1 MSSFLRLLAALS
13 SLFVFLVP
21 GLADPPD
28 SKKPEKPMT
37 GKMVYYSGNVQGV
50 GFRATA
56 SMIARDHP
64 VVGWV
69 KNLDDGR
76 VQMLVEG
83 QPDAIEKFLK
93 AIRDHWKDDIEKVET
108 EDQKPTGKFTR
119 FSIVP

>member
-1 MSSFLRLLAALS
+1 MAYLTGSLCSLLIVVA
-13 SLFVFLVP
+13 P
-21 GLADPPD
+21 ILADPPE

-37 GKMVYYSGNVQGV
+37 AKMVYYSGNVQGV

-64 VVGWV
+64 VSGWV
-69 KNLDDGR
+69 KNLADGR

-93 AIRDHWKDDIEKVET
+93 AIRDHWKEDIEKVET
-108 EDQKPTGKFTR
+108 EDQKPMGKFTR

>member
-1 MSSFLRLLAALS
+1 MSSTHRLLALG
-13 SLFVFLVP
+13 SLFVFLAP
-21 GLADPPD
+21 GLADPPGA
-28 SKKPEKPMT
+28 KKPEKPMT
-37 GKMVYYSGNVQGV
+37 AKMVYYSGNVQGV

-69 KNLDDGR
+69 RNLSDGR

-83 QPDAIEKFLK
+83 QPGAIEKFLK
-93 AIRDHWKDDIEKVET
+93 AIRDHWKDDISKVET
-108 EDQKPTGKFTR
+108 EDPKPIGKFTR